1 MAVIDRIKFDSPSD
15 DIIVWKF
22 PSEELHLGS
31 QLIVNQS
38 QEALFVKGGQ
48 VFDLF
53 GPGTHTLSTA
63 NIPFLEKLINL
74 PFRSNTPFTAE
85 VWYVNKTVKRNLKW
99 GTKSPIPIIEPKY
112 NFPVNIRAFGLWG
125 IRIEDSRNF
134 LKQIVG
140 TLYNA
145 DSRKVHDYF
154 IGEIVQRLSNILAKY
169 FVVGGISI
177 FDINTKL
184 DELSALATE
193 AISPEFKRFGI
204 EIINFNIERISIPD
218 DELKKFQEIFGK
230 RMEIEQISQ
239 AKVGQAYV
247 TMRTFDTLEK
257 AAENGGAAGSIMA
270 GGLGLGV
277 GIGAAVPIGQQMGK
291 SMDINLHG
299 QNLTNTENDHVAR
312 LQKVKQLL
320 DAGLITPEEFQT
332 KKKEILD
339 NI

>member
-1 MAVIDRIKFDSPSD
+1 MIDRIKFDSPSD
-15 DIIVWKF
+15 DILVWKF
-22 PSEELHLGS
+22 PSEDLHLGS

-48 VFDLF
+48 VLDLF

-63 NIPFLEKLINL
+63 NIPLLGKLVNMA
-74 PFRSNTPFTAE
+74 FGGDTPFTAE
-85 VWYVNKTVKRNLKW
+85 VWYINKTVKRNLKW

-125 IRIEDSRNF
+125 IRIQDSRSF

-140 TLYNA
+140 SLSGA
-145 DSRKVHDYF
+145 DSAKVHDYF
-154 IGEIVQRLSNILAKY
+154 IGEIVQRLSNIIAKY
-169 FVVGGISI
+169 FVNGGVSI
-177 FDINTKL
+177 FDVNTKL
-184 DELSALATE
+184 DELSSLAAET
-193 AISPEFKRFGI
+193 ITPEFKRFGI

-218 DELKKFQEIFGK
+218 DELKKFQEILGR

-247 TMRTFDTLEK
+247 TMRTFDTLDK
-257 AAENGGAAGSIMA
+257 AAENSGAAGGIMA

-277 GIGAAVPIGQQMGK
+277 GLGAGVPIGQQMGQ
-291 SMDINLHG
+291 SMDIKPQG
-299 QNLTNTENDHVAR
+299 QDSQKADDDMTR
-312 LQKVKQLL
+312 LQKAKQLL
-320 DAGLITPEEFQT
+320 DAGLITPEEFQA

-339 NI
+339 KI